1 MNVIFYARHKNTITE
16 AVRRRS
22 GTWFSFRKKKMFE
35 VPNCASG
42 TFLAWW
48 GVIGA
53 GCDGISTHMCT
64 CNTCTPLFKTY
75 TMDKYSWVIHHQ
87 QPERVWGGVQ
97 KAFVSLFDQ
106 TRGVFA
112 HLFFIDTAR
121 FQATRT
127 RRRPRHTQRIG
138 KYPSL
143 GFCSMLRLTIE
154 LELIRL
160 KLATKRYRS

>member
-1 MNVIFYARHKNTITE
+1 
-16 AVRRRS
+16 
-22 GTWFSFRKKKMFE
+22 MFE

-42 TFLAWW
+42 TFWPG
-48 GVIGA
+48 GVSSEQAVMASAHTCAPTTHAHPFSRHIRWINTA
-53 GCDGISTHMCT
+53 GSSIINNLSE
-64 CNTCTPLFKTY
+64 F
-75 TMDKYSWVIHHQ
+75 W
-87 QPERVWGGVQ
+87 GVQ
-97 KAFVSLFDQ
+97 KAFVSLFGQ

-121 FQATRT
+121 FQATTT